1 MIKYTGNKN
10 LANDHQREN
19 LTSRYGDKFSELRN
33 EFAIRCWQQR
43 TLKRESLRETVGIGN
58 HHNRRIFLGGGVTP
72 RNILLWGVWKVG
84 RGSVSAA
91 PFSNP
96 LPFF

>member
-43 TLKRESLRETVGIGN
+43 TFKKGVTKG
-58 HHNRRIFLGGGVTP
+58 NRRY
-72 RNILLWGVWKVG
+72 RK
-84 RGSVSAA
+84 SS
-91 PFSNP
+91 
-96 LPFF
+96 